1 MSRIVAPTVILL
13 YLWGGSA
20 FSFDDA
26 EAPFQRG
33 LAALRKGN
41 YDRAIAEFTTSIRL
55 NPKNANIYYNRG
67 LAYSKKKDY
76 VSAIA
81 DYTEALRL
89 NPKDADTYFNRA
101 FAYKRKGDYDRAIA
115 DYTQVIRLN
124 PKDYT
129 AYFNRAF
136 AHDAKGDYDRAIA
149 DFTKSIQLKPN
160 YFNAYLDRGII
171 HSKKKDYNQ
180 AIADFNTAT
189 KIAPKNGEVWG
200 RLGWCHYCV
209 GKRSDALINS
219 RKALELDSK
228 LTWARLNVGLIH
240 AVQGDWKAAQAE
252 YRAALTKATREEV
265 ETSIRNVQ
273 DALKKQPSSAALK
286 QALGMLR
293 NPPKSEDRVTK

>member
-1 MSRIVAPTVILL
+1 MSRTVAQTVILL
-13 YLWGGSA
+13 CLWGGSA

-41 YDRAIAEFTTSIRL
+41 YNRAIAEFTTSIRL
-55 NPKNANIYYNRG
+55 NPKNANAYYNRG
-67 LAYSKKKDY
+67 LAYSKKKNYDR
-76 VSAIA
+76 ATA

-136 AHDAKGDYDRAIA
+136 AHDAKGDDDRAIA
-149 DFTKSIQLKPN
+149 DFTKSLQLKPG
-160 YFNAYLDRGII
+160 YFNAYLDRGVIY
-171 HSKKKDYNQ
+171 SKKKDYRR
-180 AIADFNTAT
+180 AIVDFNTAI
-189 KIAPKNGEVWG
+189 KINPKNGEVWG
-200 RLGWCHYCV
+200 RLGWCQYCI
-209 GKRSDALINS
+209 GQRADALTNS
-219 RKALELDSK
+219 RKALQLDGN

-240 AVQGDWKAAQAE
+240 AVQGDWKAARAA
-252 YRAALTKATREEV
+252 YRAALAKATREEV
-265 ETSIRNVQ
+265 ETSLRNVQ
-273 DALKKQPSSAALK
+273 DALKQQPGSAALK
-286 QALGMLR
+286 QAWEMLR
-293 NPPKSEDRVTK
+293 NSPPSDDRVTK

>member
-1 MSRIVAPTVILL
+1 MVILL
-13 YLWGGSA
+13 CLCGGNA
-20 FSFDDA
+20 FSFDDT

-33 LAALRKGN
+33 LAALRKGH
-41 YDRAIAEFTTSIRL
+41 YDRAIGEFTASIRL
-55 NPKNANIYYNRG
+55 NPNNPNAYYNRG

-76 VSAIA
+76 VAAIA

-136 AHDAKGDYDRAIA
+136 AYDAKGDYDRAIA

-171 HSKKKDYNQ
+171 HSKKKDYHR
-180 AIADFNTAT
+180 AIADFNTAI
-189 KIAPKNGEVWG
+189 KISPKNGEVWG
-200 RLGWCHYCV
+200 RLGWCQYCI
-209 GKRSDALINS
+209 GERANALINS

-228 LTWARLNVGLIH
+228 LTWVRLNVALLY
-240 AVQGDWKAAQAE
+240 AVQGNWKAAQAE
-252 YRAALTKATREEV
+252 YRMALAKATREEV
-265 ETSIRNVQ
+265 ETSVRNVQ

-286 QALGMLR
+286 RALQMLR
-293 NPPKSEDRVTK
+293 GSLKSKSA